1 MQATEALMRLEPIP
15 RGGRPPAA
23 NAADPAKAT
32 DIAEAQLVHA
42 SVAGDEDAFAALVR
56 RHQGRVFRLAG
67 RFFRQPQDIEE
78 VAQEK
83 IIRKQIK
90 NRKSNKE
97 SKGVEA

>member
-1 MQATEALMRLEPIP
+1 MQDTEALMRLEPIA
-15 RGGRPPAA
+15 RGGGPPAA

-78 VAQEK
+78 VAQASFL
-83 IIRKQIK
+83 RALLQL
-90 NRKSNKE
+90 
-97 SKGVEA
+97 GTYGGPATVPPP